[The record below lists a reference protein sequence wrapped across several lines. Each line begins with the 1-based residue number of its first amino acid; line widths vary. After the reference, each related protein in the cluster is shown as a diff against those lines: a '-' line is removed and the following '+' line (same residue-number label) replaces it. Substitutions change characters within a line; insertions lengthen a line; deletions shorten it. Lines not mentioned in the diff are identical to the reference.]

1 MLLPRASCNRQNDQ
15 AAAALRS
22 LLHGVRLLCWLLL
35 VGASLPVFAARQDFY
50 FQRIDSRVGLAQNT
64 INGLFQDAAGF
75 VWIATEGGL
84 HRYDGYQLL
93 RFEHNPGDESSLSGS
108 FVTVMAQSPSG
119 QLWIGTNARYLSRI
133 DLVSGQVQRFW
144 QPTASPPQ
152 GHADRVT
159 ALIADDADLWVGTGQ
174 GIERFQPDS
183 GERNLIFQFEARAQT
198 DWRVGDF
205 LRESSGSFL
214 AATDQGLLRLQ
225 LTAADQ
231 WSVSPVSSS
240 DARALSL
247 LDDPDGPLVGMAD
260 GLYRLVADGALTRI
274 WPTSGSGPM
283 VRDLVRDQRGRVWM
297 ALANTGLARIDLR
310 TGEVVLIQPDL
321 ALPSGLTDTRVSTL
335 MLDESGLLWVGTEAR
350 GVSTVNPDGAP
361 FSLLLDQSESA
372 DRVANNNIRVIFE
385 DSRGGLWLGTEGQG
399 IKRYDRRL
407 DRFDSFMTV
416 LQSAL
421 PGDLRNRPL
430 RIFGIVEQSPGR
442 LWVTSELGL
451 FELMVDQRTARR
463 IALPL
468 GDGDSVPV
476 VDLRSMM
483 KSRDGSIWIATFS
496 AGLLEWS
503 PDLSKSRW
511 YRPVAGSEASL
522 SHALVTDIFEDR
534 VGRIWVGTL
543 EGLNLLER
551 ETGVVRRFLNV
562 PGQADSLSSS
572 FVRNLQTDRDGRLWV
587 GTAGGLN
594 RVISESDDS
603 FTFERVGAEQ
613 GLPDAMAYALE
624 ADEYGRQWVS
634 SNSGIYSLDVR
645 SGEIVQY
652 GLSDG
657 LQDLEF
663 NGGASIRLRDGTLAF
678 GGVRGLNVFNPDR
691 IQRSAYQPHVQLT
704 SVLLGREER
713 RAEALD
719 LSTPLQVKLA
729 ERVLSFE
736 FAALDF
742 AHPEKNRYRYRLLGF
757 DNDWSRLDK
766 QRRVTYTNLEEG
778 DYVFEVAG
786 SNHDGVLSTHV
797 ARLPISVYAPWW
809 WTGDMRRFYVAT
821 GVALLVLLAWMR
833 HRRRLH
839 DLQLLRE
846 LKSREERLKLS
857 LWGSGDEFWDWDIR
871 TNTLFRLGA
880 DTLLGQGA
888 DAELSTHDFRHREVH
903 PDDISALQ
911 KRLQDHID
919 GRTEFFESEHRVR
932 RADGEFIWVKSRGK
946 VVERDNRGLPVR
958 MAGTARDVSV
968 SRDADRER
976 RVATEVLKS
985 MGEAVAVCDLQ
996 LQFVSVNP
1004 AFLRMTGFDESEVIG
1019 QACLLLQSQQHGDS
1033 FYREMRQAIEKNGHW
1048 KGEVWQRRKDGEEF
1062 LAWVEIA
1069 EVRDP
1074 HGERTHYVWVLDD
1087 ITDKKRAEQEL
1098 RYLANYDTLTGL
1110 PNRALLSK
1118 RLGRAIMRARRQG
1131 RRVAVLFLDLD
1142 RFKDINDSLG
1152 HAAGDRILKAAA
1164 ARLLATVRAEDTVA
1178 RLGGDE
1184 FTVVLEDL
1192 QDRDYAEQ
1200 VARNLLKAF
1209 SAPLDIDGRSE
1220 TVITPSIGI
1229 SLFPDHAL
1237 VPTDLLRFADT
1248 AMYAAKERGRNTC
1261 QFYTEAMDAE
1271 ARRRATLIA
1280 ALRRAVDR
1288 REFRLVFQPRMSL
1301 VDGRVCGFE
1310 ALLRWQS
1317 EELGTVTPTE
1327 FIPVAEETGLIL
1339 PIGEWVL
1346 NEAFAV
1352 LANWRDA
1359 GRTELNMSINVSM
1372 LQLFR
1377 SRLGEQLQS
1386 LLEQYRMPP
1395 DHIELELTE
1404 SMVMANPEQAATVLT
1419 SLKALGVSLAIDDFG
1434 TGYSSLVYL
1443 KRLPLD
1449 TLKIDKEFVGD
1460 LTTDPDDEAITAT
1473 IITMA
1478 HSLGLNVVAEG
1489 VETAEQLI
1497 YLNEQGCDEIQG
1509 YWLSMPLEE
1518 GLCLDFIDRS
1528 RPDLRPY

>member
-1 MLLPRASCNRQNDQ
+1 MPSSIPPSVSRFQQSV
-15 AAAALRS
+15 ALRRWLSGLCCALAVLS
-22 LLHGVRLLCWLLL
+22 LLTLGGPAW
-35 VGASLPVFAARQDFY
+35 AARQDFY

-64 INGLFQDAAGF
+64 VNGLLQDEAGF
-75 VWIATEGGL
+75 VWISTEGGL
-84 HRYDGYQLL
+84 HRYDGYNLL
-93 RFEHNPGDESSLSGS
+93 RFEHDPANEASLAGS
-108 FVTVMAQSPSG
+108 FVTVMAQGSDG
-119 QLWIGTNARYLSRI
+119 ALWVGTNSRYLTRI
-133 DLVSGQVQRFW
+133 DTHSGAIQRYW
-144 QPTASPPQ
+144 TQPDSPPQ
-152 GHADRVT
+152 GHVDRVT
-159 ALIADDADLWVGTGQ
+159 ALLVDGDELWVGTGR
-174 GIERFQPDS
+174 GIERFSPQTA
-183 GERNLIFQFEARAQT
+183 ERRRVFEFASQT
-198 DWRVGDF
+198 KRDLRVGDF
-205 LRESSGSFL
+205 LREPSGSVL
-214 AATDQGLLRLQ
+214 AATDQGLVRLE
-225 LTAADQ
+225 
-231 WSVSPVSSS
+231 SS
-240 DARALSL
+240 DANSWRALAVSAPGSRALSL
-247 LDDPDGPLVGMAD
+247 LEDPDGALVGMSD
-260 GLYRLVADGALTRI
+260 GLYRFVADGALTRI
-274 WPTSGSGPM
+274 WPTTPDGPM

-310 TGEVVLIQPDL
+310 SGEVVEIRPDSD
-321 ALPSGLTDTRVSTL
+321 LPSGLTDTRVSTL
-335 MLDESGLLWVGTEAR
+335 MVDQSGLLWVGTEAR

-361 FSLLLDQSESA
+361 FALILDHNA
-372 DRVANNNIRVIFE
+372 ATDRVANNNIRIVLE
-385 DSRGGLWLGTEGQG
+385 DSLGAVWMGTEGQG
-399 IKRYDRRL
+399 IKRYDRRA
-407 DRFDSFMTV
+407 DRFESYLDV
-416 LQSAL
+416 LRVAL
-421 PGDLRNRPL
+421 PNEDRRRPL
-430 RIFGIVEQSPGR
+430 RVFGILEQAPGR
-442 LWVTSELGL
+442 LLISSELGL
-451 FELMVDQRTARR
+451 FELLAEQRIARR
-463 IALPL
+463 IELPL
-468 GDGDSVPV
+468 GPGDAMPV
-476 VDLRSMM
+476 RDLRSLHR
-483 KSRDGSIWIATFS
+483 SRDGTLWIATFS

-503 PDLSKSRW
+503 ADRSHWRW
-511 YRPVAGSEASL
+511 YRPEEGVSTSL
-522 SHALVTDIFEDR
+522 SHVLVTDVHEDR
-534 VGRIWVGTL
+534 AGRIWVGTL
-543 EGLNLLER
+543 EGLNLLDRER
-551 ETGVVRRFLNV
+551 GEFSRFGTI
-562 PGQADSLSSS
+562 PGKDDSLSSG
-572 FVRNLQTDRDGRLWV
+572 FIRNVQTDRDGGIWV

-594 RVISESDDS
+594 RIIETADEP
-603 FTFERVGAEQ
+603 FRFERFGVDQ

-624 ADEYGRQWVS
+624 ADEYGRLWIS
-634 SNSGIYSLDVR
+634 SNAGIYSFDVR
-645 SGEIVQY
+645 SHEVVQY

-663 NGGASIRLRDGTLAF
+663 NGGSSTRLRDGSLLF
-678 GGVRGLNVFNPDR
+678 GGVRGVNVFNPDR
-691 IQRSAYQPHVQLT
+691 LQRSVYQPPVQIT
-704 SVLLGREER
+704 SALLGREER
-713 RAEALD
+713 RASALD
-719 LSTPLQVKLA
+719 LSGTLDVDLA
-729 ERVLSFE
+729 ERVISFE

-742 AHPEKNRYRYRLLGF
+742 AHPEKNHYRYRLLGF
-757 DNDWSRLDK
+757 DNDWTRLDR

-786 SNHDGVLSTHV
+786 TNHDGVISSRV
-797 ARLPISVYAPWW
+797 ASLPLRVLAPWW
-809 WTGDMRRFYVAT
+809 WTLNMRRSYIGI
-821 GVALLVLLAWMR
+821 GVGLVLLLAWT
-833 HRRRLH
+833 RRRRHQH
-839 DLQLLRE
+839 DLQLMRE
-846 LKSREERLKLS
+846 LRAREERLKLS

-880 DTLLGQGA
+880 DALLGQGA
-888 DAELSTHDFRHREVH
+888 DAELSTHDFRHRAVH
-903 PDDISALQ
+903 PDDMAALQ

-932 RADGEFIWVKSRGK
+932 RADGEFIWVRSRGK
-946 VVERDNRGLPVR
+946 VVERDARGLPVR

-968 SRDADRER
+968 SRDAERER

-996 LQFVSVNP
+996 LRFVSVNP
-1004 AFLRMTGFDESEVIG
+1004 AFLRMTGFDDSEVVG
-1019 QACLLLQSQQHGDS
+1019 QACLLLQSQQHGES
-1033 FYREMRQAIEKNGHW
+1033 FYREMRQSIEKNGHW

-1074 HGERTHYVWVLDD
+1074 QGERTHYVWVLDD

-1110 PNRALLSK
+1110 PNRALLSE

-1192 QDRDYAEQ
+1192 QDRDFAEQ

-1209 SAPLDIDGRSE
+1209 SVPLDIDGRSE

-1237 VPTDLLRFADT
+1237 VPTDLLKFADT

-1301 VDGRVCGFE
+1301 IDGRVCGFE

-1317 EELGTVTPTE
+1317 EELGAVSPVE

-1352 LANWRDA
+1352 LANWREA

-1377 SRLGEQLQS
+1377 SRLSEQLQA
-1386 LLEQYRMPP
+1386 LLAQYRMPP
-1395 DHIELELTE
+1395 DRIELELTE
-1404 SMVMANPEQAATVLT
+1404 SMVMANPEQAATVLNT
-1419 SLKALGVSLAIDDFG
+1419 LKALGVSLAIDDFG

-1443 KRLPLD
+1443 KRLPID

-1460 LTTDPDDEAITAT
+1460 LTIDPDDEAITAT

>member
-1 MLLPRASCNRQNDQ
+1 MRLSVLPWVRCINQTAVIQRWPVWLRMLLSMT
-15 AAAALRS
+15 
-22 LLHGVRLLCWLLL
+22 LLCIS
-35 VGASLPVFAARQDFY
+35 GSAFAARQDFY

-64 INGLFQDAAGF
+64 VNGLFQDSAGF

-84 HRYDGYQLL
+84 HRFDGYELL
-93 RFEHNPGDESSLSGS
+93 RFEHDPADEASLSGS
-108 FVTVMAQSPSG
+108 FVTVLAQTPDG
-119 QLWIGTNARYLSRI
+119 ALWVGSNARYLTRI
-133 DLVSGQVQRFW
+133 DTRSGAVKRFW
-144 QPTASPPQ
+144 QASETPPQ
-152 GHADRVT
+152 GHVDRVT
-159 ALIADDADLWVGTGQ
+159 ALLADGEKLWVGTGQ
-174 GIERFQPDS
+174 GIERFSPET
-183 GERNLIFQFEARAQT
+183 GERRRVFQFAGDARR
-198 DWRVGDF
+198 DLRVGDF
-205 LRESSGSFL
+205 LREASGTVL
-214 AATDQGLLRLQ
+214 AATDQGVLRLQ
-225 LTAADQ
+225 PAGPDAWD
-231 WSVSPVSSS
+231 VVPVSST
-240 DARALSL
+240 ALSAVSL
-247 LDDPDGPLVGMAD
+247 LEDPDGALVGMSD

-274 WPTSGSGPM
+274 WPTGTPGPM

-297 ALANTGLARIDLR
+297 ALSNTGLARIDLR
-310 TGEVVLIQPDL
+310 SGEVVEIRPDA

-335 MLDESGLLWVGTEAR
+335 MLDQSGLLWVGTEAR
-350 GVSTVNPDGAP
+350 GVSTVNPDGAA
-361 FSLLLDQSESA
+361 FAMILDQSEVS
-372 DRVANNNIRVIFE
+372 DRVANNNARVFLE
-385 DSRGGLWLGTEGQG
+385 DSLGGIWIGTEGQG
-399 IKRYDRRL
+399 VKRYDRRQ
-407 DRFDSFMTV
+407 DRFEHLLDV
-416 LQSAL
+416 LRAAL
-421 PGDLRNRPL
+421 PAEERARPL
-430 RIFGIVEQSPGR
+430 RVFGILEQSPGR
-442 LWVTSELGL
+442 LLISSELGL
-451 FELMVDQRTARR
+451 FQLLVNERTARR
-463 IALPL
+463 IDLPL
-468 GDGDSVPV
+468 ADGDRLPV
-476 VDLRSMM
+476 RDLRSML
-483 KSRDGSIWIATFS
+483 KSRDGTVWIATFS

-503 PDLSKSRW
+503 ADLTRARW
-511 YRPVAGSEASL
+511 HRPQDGAMDSL
-522 SHALVTDIFEDR
+522 SHPLVTDIFEDR
-534 VGRIWVGTL
+534 VGRIWIGTL
-543 EGLNLLER
+543 EGLNLLDR
-551 ETGVVRRFLNV
+551 ETGRIQRFLNV
-562 PGQADSLSSS
+562 PNQVESLSTS
-572 FVRNLQTDRDGRLWV
+572 FVRNVQADRDGGLWV

-594 RVISESDDS
+594 RIVESPDAPIR
-603 FTFERVGAEQ
+603 FERFGVEK
-613 GLPDAMAYALE
+613 GLPDAMAYSIE
-624 ADEYGRQWVS
+624 ADEYGRLWVS
-634 SNSGIYSLDVR
+634 SNSGIYSFDVR
-645 SGEIVQY
+645 SHEIVQY

-663 NGGASIRLRDGTLAF
+663 NGGASARLRDGALIF
-678 GGVRGLNVFNPDR
+678 GGVRGVNVFNPDR
-691 IQRSAYQPHVQLT
+691 LQRSVYQPPVQLT

-713 RAEALD
+713 RVRSLD
-719 LSTPLQVKLA
+719 LSTPLDVNLSD
-729 ERVLSFE
+729 RVISFE

-742 AHPEKNRYRYRLLGF
+742 AHPEKNQYRYRLLDF
-757 DNDWSRLDK
+757 DADWSRLDR
-766 QRRVTYTNLEEG
+766 QRRVTYTNLDEG
-778 DYVFEVAG
+778 EYVFEVLG
-786 SNHDGVLSTHV
+786 TNHDGVLSSQF
-797 ARLPISVYAPWW
+797 ARLPVRVHAPWW
-809 WTGDMRRFYVAT
+809 WTLTVRRAYIAV
-821 GVALLVLLAWMR
+821 GVGLLILLAWS
-833 HRRRLH
+833 RRQRYQH
-839 DLQLLRE
+839 DLKLMRE
-846 LKSREERLKLS
+846 LQAREERLKLA

-880 DTLLGQGA
+880 DALLGEGA
-888 DAELSTHDFRHREVH
+888 DAELSTHDFRHRAVH
-903 PDDISALQ
+903 PDDMTALQ

-932 RADGEFIWVKSRGK
+932 RADGEYIWVRSRGK
-946 VVERDNRGLPVR
+946 VVERDARGLPIR
-958 MAGTARDVSV
+958 MAGTARDVSI
-968 SRDADRER
+968 SRDAERER

-996 LQFVSVNP
+996 LHFVSVNP
-1004 AFLRMTGFDESEVIG
+1004 AFLRMTGFDDSEVVG
-1019 QACLLLQSQQHGDS
+1019 QACLLLQSQQHGET

-1074 HGERTHYVWVLDD
+1074 QGERTHYVWVLDD

-1110 PNRALLSK
+1110 PNRALLSE

-1192 QDRDYAEQ
+1192 QDREFAEQ
-1200 VARNLLKAF
+1200 VARNLLRAF
-1209 SAPLDIDGRSE
+1209 SLPLDIDGRSE

-1237 VPTDLLRFADT
+1237 VPTDLLKFADT

-1301 VDGRVCGFE
+1301 ADGRVCGFE

-1317 EELGTVTPTE
+1317 EELGAVSPVE

-1352 LANWRDA
+1352 LANWREA

-1377 SRLGEQLQS
+1377 SRLSEQLQS
-1386 LLEQYRMPP
+1386 LLTQYRMPP
-1395 DHIELELTE
+1395 DRIELELTE
-1404 SMVMANPEQAATVLT
+1404 SMVMANPEQAATVLNA
-1419 SLKALGVSLAIDDFG
+1419 LKALGLSLAIDDFG

-1443 KRLPLD
+1443 KRLPID